1 MHFTISFGSSFVH
14 LQFQMFFKRREQ
26 QRNNRARRAKG
37 KANVHQEES
46 QESNNPSI
54 NKSQAHNINNSQA
67 DSFNINNSL
76 DVVANPAMVIE
87 GKLPKTD
94 FSNIL
99 NSTAIE
105 GGNRLE
111 LFPQTKIAP
120 ITNSALDPKQNLEK
134 VRVEKTPDIE
144 FLEAREVECPD
155 CEKKFTARAKLLGHL
170 VSHHYSEE
178 IYKLFPFNKGGLCPL
193 CIDSGE

>member
-14 LQFQMFFKRREQ
+14 LQFKMFFKRREQ

-37 KANVHQEES
+37 KSTLHQEES

-67 DSFNINNSL
+67 DNFNINNSL
-76 DVVANPAMVIE
+76 GVVANPAMVIE

>member
-1 MHFTISFGSSFVH
+1 
-14 LQFQMFFKRREQ
+14 MFLKRREQ

-37 KANVHQEES
+37 KAPVHQEES
-46 QESNNPSI
+46 QESNNPST
-54 NKSQAHNINNSQA
+54 NNSQAHNINNSQA
-67 DSFNINNSL
+67 DNFNINNSL

>member
-37 KANVHQEES
+37 KSTLHQEES

-67 DSFNINNSL
+67 DNFNINNSL
-76 DVVANPAMVIE
+76 GVVANPAMVIE

>member
-1 MHFTISFGSSFVH
+1 MVWERERKIEEGEVQELEEDEDEVQEVDPTIDEEVQQLGRVER
-14 LQFQMFFKRREQ
+14 LLEVNVPCDDLGGEGQVQRLNVIEEITVEETKIDEVEEEKEIREPEDD
-26 QRNNRARRAKG
+26 AEM
-37 KANVHQEES
+37 EE
-46 QESNNPSI
+46 
-54 NKSQAHNINNSQA
+54 
-67 DSFNINNSL
+67 
-76 DVVANPAMVIE
+76 VANPGMVIE

-105 GGNRLE
+105 GGNELD
-111 LFPQTKIAP
+111 LFPQIKIAP

-155 CEKKFTARAKLLGHL
+155 CEKKSCDECCLQKH
-170 VSHHYSEE
+170 E
-178 IYKLFPFNKGGLCPL
+178 IGREL
-193 CIDSGE
+193 

>member
-1 MHFTISFGSSFVH
+1 
-14 LQFQMFFKRREQ
+14 
-26 QRNNRARRAKG
+26 
-37 KANVHQEES
+37 
-46 QESNNPSI
+46 
-54 NKSQAHNINNSQA
+54 
-67 DSFNINNSL
+67 
-76 DVVANPAMVIE
+76 MVIE

>member
-37 KANVHQEES
+37 KVHQEES
-46 QESNNPSI
+46 QESNNPST

-67 DSFNINNSL
+67 DNFNINNSL
-76 DVVANPAMVIE
+76 DVVANPAE

-105 GGNRLE
+105 GGNGLE

-134 VRVEKTPDIE
+134 MRVEKTPDIE

>member
-1 MHFTISFGSSFVH
+1 
-14 LQFQMFFKRREQ
+14 MFFKRREQ

-37 KANVHQEES
+37 KVHQEES
-46 QESNNPSI
+46 QESNNPST
-54 NKSQAHNINNSQA
+54 NNSQA
-67 DSFNINNSL
+67 HNINNSL
-76 DVVANPAMVIE
+76 DVVANPAE